1 MSTMDFTKNMTLSDN
16 SARRIITPAD
26 TQPDPAPAAAT
37 PSTPRLSLGK
47 LAAEIRAIDKEN
59 HVGPLKSAL
68 RLAALDND
76 WDNYRAEAGG
86 VSFEDWAATAFGNK
100 HQASLVRR
108 RVAAIEKCKAM
119 GYSHPFATGT
129 FRYDTLVYLMGRS
142 IPDKKRIDMVRLA
155 TEEQK
160 SRKNVLPMTIIR
172 GLVVAAL
179 GKQSKKHQRAAS
191 LEAALAHIRACHE
204 ADTANVL
211 PAVPKILASLI

>member
-1 MSTMDFTKNMTLSDN
+1 MDPTKNMTLAETN
-16 SARRIITPAD
+16 TARRIITPSEQV
-26 TQPDPAPAAAT
+26 TTTPTPAAA
-37 PSTPRLSLGK
+37 PRLSLGK

-68 RLAALDND
+68 RLIALDND
-76 WDNYRAEAGG
+76 WETYRSEAGG

-100 HQASLVRR
+100 QQAALVRR
-108 RVAAIEKCKAM
+108 RVDAINKCKAL
-119 GYSHPFATGT
+119 GYPHTFATGT

-160 SRKNVLPMTIIR
+160 ARKNILPMTIIR
-172 GLVVAAL
+172 SLVVDAL
-179 GKQSKKHQRAAS
+179 GKQSKKHQRAAA
-191 LEAALAHIRACHE
+191 LEAALAHIRACHG
-204 ADTANVL
+204 ADTANIL

>member
-1 MSTMDFTKNMTLSDN
+1 MDPTKNMTLAETN
-16 SARRIITPAD
+16 TARRIITPSEQV
-26 TQPDPAPAAAT
+26 TTTPTPAAA
-37 PSTPRLSLGK
+37 PRLSLGK

-76 WDNYRAEAGG
+76 WETYRSEAGG
-86 VSFEDWAATAFGNK
+86 VSFEDWSATAFGNK
-100 HQASLVRR
+100 QQAALVRR
-108 RVAAIEKCKAM
+108 RVDAINKCKAL
-119 GYSHPFATGT
+119 GYPHTFATGT

-160 SRKNVLPMTIIR
+160 ARKNILPMTIIR
-172 GLVVAAL
+172 SLVVGAL
-179 GKQSKKHQRAAS
+179 GKQSKKHQRAAA

-204 ADTANVL
+204 ADTANIL